1 MKKIL
6 GIFAASAAA
15 LASAMISAPVNA
27 QSAFLP
33 VEIKVTPAIYLR
45 TYSDL
50 KFEVSAT
57 DLTTG
62 RSVDQDAGSYEE
74 GGNITG
80 LSTDTPTGA
89 EDLIVT
95 KQIPI
100 LYQLWGSTAS
110 ADVDLIATKTE
121 LRASASGG
129 FSGGAGT
136 PVTMTVTEGPL
147 ENKTNAATAAYKTGS
162 ASFDFTFPSSTIGA
176 DTTFTGGEVEIR
188 IVTP

>member
-15 LASAMISAPVNA
+15 LGTAMIAAPVHA

-62 RSVDQDAGSYEE
+62 RAVDQDGGSYQE
-74 GGNITG
+74 GGNITA
-80 LSTDTPTGA
+80 LTTETPTGS
-89 EDLIVT
+89 ENLTVT
-95 KQIPI
+95 KNVPI
-100 LYQLWGSTAS
+100 LYQLWGSSDS
-110 ADVDLIATKTE
+110 ADVDLV
-121 LRASASGG
+121 ASKPNLTAGASGG
-129 FSGGAGT
+129 GIGGSSST
-136 PVTMTVTEGPL
+136 VEMTVTEGDL
-147 ENKTNAATAAYKTGS
+147 ENKTNADTIPYKTGS
-162 ASFDFTFPSSTIGA
+162 ASFGFTFPSSSIGA
-176 DTTFTGGEVEIR
+176 DTTFSGGEVEIR